1 MKIKPIKLKPVKI
14 KTIKFKPLDSDRDGV
29 RDSKD
34 CQPFNPN
41 KQDWNMLEAKQSPSR
56 IEYMEPDKYIKMTG
70 ADPKSKSYF
79 EKYYDTEKGEGRPIK
94 ELSEH
99 IKNPNKKIDIPY
111 VGERGFIDTPHEG
124 RHRAY
129 AAKIAGMRKI
139 PVLRPSLAEYSD
151 EMREKLGEEFI
162 FEAFT
167 NADKGYKE
175 QWMQRFR
182 TGFPEGYMDG
192 RSKKIYLK
200 ILRKHGIR

>member
-1 MKIKPIKLKPVKI
+1 MKTHKIKLIY
-14 KTIKFKPLDSDRDGV
+14 IKFKSLDSDRDGV
-29 RDSKD
+29 IDSKD
-34 CQPFNPN
+34 CQPFNPK
-41 KQDWNMLEAKQSPSR
+41 KQDWDMLKAKQSPSR

-70 ADPKSKSYF
+70 ADPESKSYF

-111 VGERGFIDTPHEG
+111 VGERGFIDISHEG

-129 AAKIAGMRKI
+129 AAKMAGMKKI

-151 EMREKLGEEFI
+151 EMREKLGDKFI
-162 FEAFT
+162 FEAFP

-175 QWMQRFR
+175 QWMQRFK

-200 ILRKHGIR
+200 ILKKHGIR